1 MATNFRTSNAFGGY
15 HSAFGNFKI
24 KLPPKKK
31 GGISSFAVPS
41 GLYDPS
47 LDYQQQAASRG
58 VQDLSAD
65 TTLGNARLQDDY
77 NLGLGQNTEDTQ
89 YGQGQLDTSHTR
101 TLADI
106 AQARGRANEDYGL
119 ATAALT
125 RRYGILGGQQ
135 GEAANAAGVGE
146 GGALI
151 QAQQKRTANQ
161 AIDQAPIDLGHNR
174 TLADLATQEGRTNED
189 YATQT
194 ARESQLSGRA
204 AGGLGLTYER
214 GTQDANRTLARARR
228 ENTFYGQGI
237 QQQKIFQATQAGW
250 HPPAP
255 PKKKKG
261 KR

>member
-1 MATNFRTSNAFGGY
+1 MATNYRTSNAFGGY

-24 KLPPKKK
+24 KAPKKK

-65 TTLGNARLQDDY
+65 TTLGNARLSDDY
-77 NLGLGQNTEDTQ
+77 NLGLGQNTEDAQ
-89 YGQGQLDTSHTR
+89 YGQKQLDTSHTR

-106 AQARGRANEDYGL
+106 AQARGRSNEDYGN

-194 ARESQLSGRA
+194 ARESQLSSRA

-214 GTQDANRTLARARR
+214 GTQDANTGLARAKR
-228 ENTFYGQGI
+228 ENSFYKQGI
-237 QQQKIFQATQAGW
+237 QQQRIFQATQAGW